1 MKKKVFIGISS
12 IISMLIIVNIYVYI
26 NHQKVSEYVEESNL
40 LRKKILI
47 LDEFRGDVVKAS
59 QFQKLYILTKKE
71 PYKNDFDKTL
81 NNIYKQIDEFN
92 SNGYISEAEKS
103 QLKYTIDDFQD
114 LSSTYLKDE
123 SNYVISQDLEKQILK
138 YNESQLKLLHEVTLD
153 LASQGDN
160 LDSKN
165 SKIGLSSDLQ
175 TKLIQAVSS
184 AITILVSGFAYYFK
198 VKLKKDDIDI
208 EDVISYLTK
217 SDDEKKVQLPQEQNS
232 LTNKQ
237 ISTTPRELEELKNT
251 ITQNEILLYNA
262 NLLYKQSIKFQSHCI
277 ESEQILNEID
287 VYVKKLKVKLD
298 DIQDY
303 PTSAQKIILNDI
315 ENQLIEFKILFRS
328 LPHYNEFIVDISST
342 MINKDK

>member
-12 IISMLIIVNIYVYI
+12 IISMLIIVNVYVYI
-26 NHQKVSEYVEESNL
+26 NHQKVSEYIEESNL

-81 NNIYKQIDEFN
+81 NNVYKQIDEF
-92 SNGYISEAEKS
+92 SSKGYISETEKS
-103 QLKYTIDDFQD
+103 QLKYTMDEFQD
-114 LSSTYLKDE
+114 LSFTSIKYE
-123 SNYVISQDLEKQILK
+123 SNYVISEDLEKQILK

-153 LASQGDN
+153 LASQDEN
-160 LDSKN
+160 LDNKN

-184 AITILVSGFAYYFK
+184 AITVLVSGFAYYFK
-198 VKLKKDDIDI
+198 VKLKKDDVDI
-208 EDVISYLTK
+208 EDVINYLTK
-217 SDDEKKVQLPQEQNS
+217 SDDEKKVKSTQKKSS
-232 LTNKQ
+232 LTNQQVFPNPK
-237 ISTTPRELEELKNT
+237 ELEELKNT
-251 ITQNEILLYNA
+251 ITQNEILLCNA
-262 NLLYKQSIKFQSHCI
+262 NLLYKQSIKFQNQCI
-277 ESEQILNEID
+277 KSEQILNEID

-303 PTSAQKIILNDI
+303 PTSAQKIILDDI
-315 ENQLIEFKILFRS
+315 EKQLIEFKILFKS